1 MPLLIEEFSISRDRL
16 SDPAMT
22 LKDNPL
28 ANGPQ
33 RNAIVERNMDRLMED
48 AHLRKGVHGA
58 VYAGIMDMRLER

>member
-1 MPLLIEEFSISRDRL
+1 MPLLIEEFSISQARL

-22 LKDNPL
+22 MKDNPL
-28 ANGPQ
+28 ANGSR
-33 RNAIVERNMDRLMED
+33 RNAIVERNMDRLIED

>member
-1 MPLLIEEFSISRDRL
+1 MPMLIEEFSILRDRL

-28 ANGPQ
+28 ANEPQ
-33 RNAIVERNMDRLMED
+33 HNAIVERNMDRLMED
-48 AHLRKGVHGA
+48 ARLRKGVHGA